1 MHHLNRQILPFTAI
15 VGQENMKKALIL
27 NAINPRIGGVLIRG
41 EKGTAKSTAVR
52 ALAELLPEIE
62 IVNGCPFNCNPVDTS
77 EMCDLCYERSE
88 NGEKLESVT
97 RRARVIDL
105 PLGCT
110 EDRVVGTLD
119 IEKAIKEGIRALEPG
134 ILAAANRGILYIDEV
149 NLLDDHV
156 ADVLLDSAAM
166 GANIVEREGV
176 SVGHPARFILVGTM
190 NPEEGELRPQL
201 LDRFGLQANVES
213 LSDADARVKI
223 VKVAES
229 FESDPAGCREE
240 FKDAQMEL
248 AESILTAKSLL
259 PDVTISDDLLKT
271 TAEMCIELGVRTHRA
286 EIVITRT
293 AKTIAAF
300 DRRTEVTLNDIKE
313 AMELALPHRMRR
325 KPFEP
330 PELDTEKLDEMMDEK
345 EREKEKDEQEA
356 QQKEDEEEEEPPE
369 KREQPEHKHDQEQE
383 PTEGSEPQDPPD
395 AEDDSDGTEAQQPE
409 PVFAIGDPID
419 TNRVRPKERRD
430 RIHRSKTSGRRI
442 PTLARFNRGR
452 YAGHTIPPGKPT
464 DIAIDATIRAAAP
477 HQRDR
482 GAGMPGE
489 NAVIIESG
497 DVREKIRVGKVSTAT
512 LFVVDASGSMGASN
526 RMESAKGAVM
536 SLLMDSYQKR
546 DRIGMVAFKG
556 DSADVLL
563 PLSQSVDLAFER
575 LRELPTGGKTPLG
588 AGLNTGLNLLMGEIR
603 RNDETIPI
611 MVLISDGRANV
622 SVGENGSIKEEL
634 LLIAEEARS
643 AGIHVVI
650 LDTET
655 VGRSFVKMQLGYCRT
670 IAEHAGGR
678 YFSVD
683 HISSGAVHD
692 IVAHEKDI
700 LAELYSNSIGG
711 I

>member
-1 MHHLNRQILPFTAI
+1 MHHINRQILPFTAI
-15 VGQENMKKALIL
+15 VGQEKMKKALIL
-27 NAINPRIGGVLIRG
+27 NAINTRIGGVLIRG

-52 ALAELLPEIE
+52 SLAELLPEIK
-62 IVNGCPFNCNPVDTS
+62 IVNGCPFNCNPNDGN
-77 EMCDLCYERSE
+77 EMCDICYERSE
-88 NGEKLESVT
+88 NGEKLESET
-97 RRARVIDL
+97 KRTCVIDL

-110 EDRVVGTLD
+110 EDRVVGTLN

-134 ILAAANRGILYIDEV
+134 ILAAANRGILYIDEI

-176 SVGHPARFILVGTM
+176 SVAHPARFILVGTM

-213 LSDADARVKI
+213 LSDLDARVEI

-229 FESDPAGCREE
+229 FEIDPAGCREE
-240 FKDAQMEL
+240 FEGKQMEL
-248 AESILTAKSLL
+248 GEKIMSAKSLL
-259 PDVTISDDLLKT
+259 PEVTISDDLLRT

-286 EIVITRT
+286 EIVVTRT

-300 DRRTEVTLNDIKE
+300 DDRTEVTLDDIKE
-313 AMELALPHRMRR
+313 AMELALPHRMRK

-330 PELDTEKLDEMMDEK
+330 PELDTEKLDRMMDEK
-345 EREKEKDEQEA
+345 ERERNEQEQ
-356 QQKEDEEEEEPPE
+356 QQKESEEEEEPHE
-369 KREQPEHKHDQEQE
+369 KRERPEHEHEHRE
-383 PTEGSEPQDPPD
+383 RSEPQNPPD
-395 AEDDSDGTEAQQPE
+395 EDEDNDGKQSQQPE
-409 PVFAIGDPID
+409 SVFAIGDSID
-419 TNRVRPKERRD
+419 VSRVRPKERHD

-452 YAGHTIPPGKPT
+452 YASHTMPPGRLT
-464 DIAIDATIRAAAP
+464 DIAMDATIRAAAP
-477 HQRDR
+477 YQRDR
-482 GAGMPGE
+482 GAGMAGR

-497 DVREKIRVGKVSTAT
+497 DIREKIRVGKVSTAT
-512 LFVVDASGSMGASN
+512 LFVVDASGSMGALN

-536 SLLMDSYQKR
+536 SLLMDSYQQR

-563 PLSQSVDLAFER
+563 PLCSSVDLAFER

-588 AGLNTGLNLLMGEIR
+588 AGLNSGLNLLLGEKR
-603 RNDETIPI
+603 KNDETIPI

-622 SVGENGSIKEEL
+622 SVNGGKPGAVKEEL
-634 LLIAEEARS
+634 LAIAEEARS
-643 AGIHVVI
+643 AGIHVIV
-650 LDTET
+650 LDAESM
-655 VGRSFVKMQLGYCRT
+655 GSSFVKMQLGYCRE

-678 YFSVD
+678 YYSVD
-683 HISSGAVHD
+683 QLSSGQVHD
-692 IVAHEKDI
+692 IVAQEQGSLIDM
-700 LAELYSNSIGG
+700 YSAGRG
-711 I
+711 LT

>member
-1 MHHLNRQILPFTAI
+1 MHHINKQILSFTAI
-15 VGQENMKKALIL
+15 VGQEKMKKALIL

-62 IVNGCPFNCNPVDTS
+62 IVNGCPFNCNPADTA
-77 EMCDLCYERSE
+77 EMCDICYEHAG

-97 RRARVIDL
+97 RRTRVIDL
-105 PLGCT
+105 PLGAT
-110 EDRVVGTLD
+110 EDRVVGTLN

-156 ADVLLDSAAM
+156 ADVLLDAAAM
-166 GANIVEREGV
+166 GVNMVEREGV
-176 SVGHPARFILVGTM
+176 SVGHPARFIIVGTM

-213 LSDADARVKI
+213 LSDVDARVEI

-229 FESDPAGCREE
+229 FEIDPDGCREE
-240 FKDAQMEL
+240 FKGQQMEL
-248 AESILTAKSLL
+248 GEKIMSAKSLL
-259 PDVTISDDLLKT
+259 PEVTISDDLLRT

-300 DRRTEVTLNDIKE
+300 DGRTEVTLDDVKE

-330 PELDTEKLDEMMDEK
+330 PELDTEKLDEMMDER
-345 EREKEKDEQEA
+345 ERERNEQEQ
-356 QQKEDEEEEEPPE
+356 QQKEDEEEEEPQEKSERPE
-369 KREQPEHKHDQEQE
+369 HEHEHEHREQ
-383 PTEGSEPQDPPD
+383 SEPQNPP
-395 AEDDSDGTEAQQPE
+395 ESDDDGEQSQAPE
-409 PVFAIGDPID
+409 SVFAIGDPID
-419 TNRVRPKERRD
+419 VNRVRPKERRD

-442 PTLARFNRGR
+442 PTFARFNRGR
-452 YAGHTIPPGKPT
+452 YASHTIPPGRFT
-464 DIAIDATIRAAAP
+464 DIAMDATIRAAAP
-477 HQRDR
+477 YQNER
-482 GAGMPGE
+482 GAGIAGR
-489 NAVIIESG
+489 NVVIIESE
-497 DVREKIRVGKVSTAT
+497 DIREKTRVGKISTAT

-526 RMESAKGAVM
+526 RMESAKGAIV
-536 SLLMDSYQKR
+536 SLLMDSYQQR

-563 PLSQSVDLAFER
+563 PLCSSVDLAFER

-588 AGLNTGLNLLMGEIR
+588 AGFNTGLNLLLGEKR

-622 SVGENGSIKEEL
+622 SVGDGALIKEEL
-634 LLIAEEARS
+634 FSIAEEARS

-650 LDTET
+650 LDTES
-655 VGRSFVKMQLGYCRT
+655 VGGSFVKMQLGYCRA

-678 YFSVD
+678 YFPVD
-683 HISSGAVHD
+683 HLSSGEVHD
-692 IVAHEKDI
+692 IIMHEQGLLADI
-700 LAELYSNSIGG
+700 YSIGG
-711 I
+711 A